1 MRERE
6 KVEEGKKKKIP
17 YTFAKKN
24 DTVMDKRELDL
35 YKQICMMCT
44 HKVLPTGS
52 SRHGSAI
59 TNPTNIHGR
68 RFDPWPRSVG

>member
-1 MRERE
+1 MSGWAREDQPPMRERE

-35 YKQICMMCT
+35 
-44 HKVLPTGS
+44 
-52 SRHGSAI
+52 
-59 TNPTNIHGR
+59 
-68 RFDPWPRSVG
+68 